1 MIPGMNPR
9 QMAQAMKRLGIQQVE
24 IPATE
29 VIIRT
34 ADKELVIDNPQVS
47 KVNMMGQETIQVIGT
62 IREREISS
70 VPEISEDDV
79 KTVMDQA
86 GVSEAEAKKAIK
98 DNDGDLAAAILSLQK
113 S

>member
-1 MIPGMNPR
+1 MNPR

-47 KVNMMGQETIQVIGT
+47 KVNMMGQETIQVIGA

>member
-1 MIPGMNPR
+1 
-9 QMAQAMKRLGIQQVE
+9 MAQAMKRLGIQQVE

-47 KVNMMGQETIQVIGT
+47 KVNMMGQETIQVIGA

-113 S
+113 

>member
-47 KVNMMGQETIQVIGT
+47 KVNMMGQETIQVIGA

-113 S
+113 